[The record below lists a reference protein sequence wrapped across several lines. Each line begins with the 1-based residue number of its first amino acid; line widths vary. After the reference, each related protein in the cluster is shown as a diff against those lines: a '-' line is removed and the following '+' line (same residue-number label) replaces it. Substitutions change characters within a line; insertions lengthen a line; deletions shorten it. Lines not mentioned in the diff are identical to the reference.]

1 MLVNLT
7 YSNIDSGCL
16 TGIRFL
22 FIRMQTGTRARMA
35 AIERVCGLFGRG
47 SSLERGKDS
56 LIVNG
61 CKNGTGLGL
70 RQSWRVVVFGMVNP
84 SPADR
89 TICKYGTS
97 GTKAGKTEKRN
108 TIANVIYV
116 TYCVSDSTRVITFV
130 MILFTL
136 INEIVYCY
144 SNNTTYIC
152 TVSKWIQRLLTY

>member
-22 FIRMQTGTRARMA
+22 FIRMQTGIRARMA
-35 AIERVCGLFGRG
+35 AIKRVCGLFGRV
-47 SSLERGKDS
+47 SMMERGKDS

-61 CKNGTGLGL
+61 GKNGTGRGLSQNRRIVVLGAI
-70 RQSWRVVVFGMVNP
+70 NP

-97 GTKAGKTEKRN
+97 GTWAGKTTKRN

-116 TYCVSDSTRVITFV
+116 TYCVSINTRVITFV
-130 MILFTL
+130 MILFIL
-136 INEIVYCY
+136 INKILYCY
-144 SNNTTYIC
+144 SNNNTDIC
-152 TVSKWIQRLLTY
+152 TVSKWIRGYLTY